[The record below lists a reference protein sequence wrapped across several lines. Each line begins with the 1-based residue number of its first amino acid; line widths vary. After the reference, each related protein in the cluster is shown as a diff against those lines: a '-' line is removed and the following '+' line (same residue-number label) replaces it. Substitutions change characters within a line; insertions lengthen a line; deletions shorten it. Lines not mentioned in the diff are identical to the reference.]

1 MQSYRDRLVGMD
13 DYKIICR
20 FGAQPFYLMA
30 GKQKQKVMED
40 ADYALGEITA
50 DYPTFLSELYQ
61 KYYGD
66 TSAHGACIYKRRN

>member
-1 MQSYRDRLVGMD
+1 
-13 DYKIICR
+13 
-20 FGAQPFYLMA
+20 
-30 GKQKQKVMED
+30 MED

-66 TSAHGACIYKRRN
+66 TSAMGLAFTREEIEYIRAQKQVNIAFINNRPPFQWKMTTEKSKGSLLIL